1 MASFMKF
8 ISPELK
14 RILKELF
21 PVMFLCVVGGVLAG
35 LILNTM
41 EADIKR
47 IPGLL
52 VLLPAVLAMRGN
64 ISGAIGSRLGSA
76 LHLGLI
82 EPDLKWNKTLS
93 DNVCASLILNVVM
106 SLVLGIIAHY
116 TSVAFG
122 FESAGVVTLTL
133 ISLIAGTVAGVVLT
147 GLSVFIAIT
156 SYAMGLDPDNVV
168 NPLLLTSGDILTVI
182 CLLFAA
188 KLF

>member
-8 ISPELK
+8 ISPELR

-21 PVMFLCVVGGVLAG
+21 PVMLLCVFGGVLAG

-41 EADIKR
+41 EEDINN
-47 IPGLL
+47 IPGIL
-52 VLLPAVLAMRGN
+52 VLLPAVLATRGN

-93 DNVCASLILNVVM
+93 DNVWASIILNVVM
-106 SLVLGIIAHY
+106 SFFLGVMAHYMCLLFGFKSAGII
-116 TSVAFG
+116 
-122 FESAGVVTLTL
+122 TLTL
-133 ISLIAGTVAGVVLT
+133 ISLIAGTFAGIILT
-147 GLSVFIAIT
+147 GLSIFIAIT
-156 SYAMGLDPDNVV
+156 SYARGLDPDNVV
-168 NPLLLTSGDILTVI
+168 NPLLLTSGDILTVV